1 MTETKGRN
9 PARSGRGRP
18 KAVPNAVTA
27 VAKDAIAQA
36 AAQLG
41 GYERIVAWA
50 REDPKNEKTFW
61 TTIYPKL
68 LPLQVNGAGKG
79 GEHLHSLTVKFV
91 RPGS

>member
-1 MTETKGRN
+1 MTETKSGT
-9 PARSGRGRP
+9 PARAGRGRA
-18 KAVPNAVTA
+18 KAVPSTVTA
-27 VAKDAIAQA
+27 AAKDAIVQA

-41 GYERIVAWA
+41 GHERIVAWA